1 MVYTYN
7 RAKAA
12 RPHRAGP
19 RSDPAQ
25 AADTVDG
32 MSGQPRWTQTWIG
45 GTRAAGVDLGY
56 PGQRLGLPEH
66 GSGAVAGFGRRIGA
80 LLVDWLICVWAIAQ
94 GLFRADTLSASWIG
108 LAAFAVENILLV
120 GTTGATLGM
129 RLFGVR
135 VASLRADRPYF
146 LAILIRTLLLCLAV
160 PALIWDRD
168 QRGLHDR
175 AAGTV
180 TLRA

>member
-1 MVYTYN
+1 
-7 RAKAA
+7 
-12 RPHRAGP
+12 
-19 RSDPAQ
+19 
-25 AADTVDG
+25 